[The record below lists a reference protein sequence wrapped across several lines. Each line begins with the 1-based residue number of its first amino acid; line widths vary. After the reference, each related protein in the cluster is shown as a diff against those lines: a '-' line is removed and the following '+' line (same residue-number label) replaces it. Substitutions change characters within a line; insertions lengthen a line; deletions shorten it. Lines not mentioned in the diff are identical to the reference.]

1 MKKAQ
6 TALIFCLIV
15 FPSTAQTGGDNVYE
29 FLNLSHSGLVTSL
42 GGSNVSL
49 AGESLNLSY
58 HNPALLNH
66 SMQRSIALNYV
77 NYFAGINYGLAMY
90 SGSPGRAGNFAAGV
104 AYLNYGTFTGA
115 DPTGMLTG
123 DFSASE
129 YAFSL
134 IWSYEL
140 DSMFSV
146 GINIKPV
153 LSHLEKYTSFGI
165 ASDIGGSYQSKNKR
179 FSAGIVIRNAGLQVT
194 SYAGEPRQSLP
205 FEILAGISQ
214 KLAYAPVR
222 YSVTFRH
229 LQKYDLTHEYPETG
243 INESSSSGEE
253 GFAGNILRHVIP
265 GIEFIPHKSF
275 YVSAGY
281 NIQRRKEL
289 RTVSGGSAAGFTWGF
304 GINTAW
310 MDIEFGRAVYHVA
323 GASSN
328 FSLILRPDKLYRKSR

>member
-1 MKKAQ
+1 MF
-6 TALIFCLIV
+6 TSFLI
-15 FPSTAQTGGDNVYE
+15 SH
-29 FLNLSHSGLVTSL
+29 HSGLVTSL

-49 AGESLNLSY
+49 AGENLNLAY
-58 HNPALLNH
+58 HNPALLQH
-66 SMQRSIALNYV
+66 AMERSLALNYV
-77 NYFAGINYGLAMY
+77 NYFAGINYGLALY
-90 SGSPGRAGNFAAGV
+90 SGSLGKAGNFAAGL

-146 GINIKPV
+146 GINLKPV

-165 ASDIGGSYQSKNKR
+165 ASDIGGSYHSKNKR

-194 SYAGEPRQSLP
+194 SYAGEPRQNLP

-214 KLAYAPVR
+214 KLAHAPVR
-222 YSVTFRH
+222 YSITLRH
-229 LQKYDLTHEYPETG
+229 LQKYELT
-243 INESSSSGEE
+243 NESSEPGIDEGSSSGEG
-253 GFAGNILRHVIP
+253 GFAANLLRHVIP
-265 GIEFIPHKSF
+265 GIELLPHRNF
-275 YVSAGY
+275 YLSAGY

-289 RTVSGGSAAGFTWGF
+289 QPVSGRSAAGFTWGF

-310 MDIEFGRAVYHVA
+310 MDIEFGRAIYHVA